1 MEERQALLSIELA
14 ALNDYGLSPTSVAL
28 SFPDSHLLMF
38 FVVVALNNLSITVLH
53 IIWLSIHRLLG

>member
-53 IIWLSIHRLLG
+53 II